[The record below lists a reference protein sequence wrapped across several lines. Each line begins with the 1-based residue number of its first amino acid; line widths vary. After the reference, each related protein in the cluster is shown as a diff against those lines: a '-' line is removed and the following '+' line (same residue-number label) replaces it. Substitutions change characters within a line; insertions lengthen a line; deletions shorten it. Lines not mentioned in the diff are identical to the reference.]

1 MLVYFQ
7 MESTLPD
14 GVPVPLHE
22 LSARQINQLDP
33 FRSVLECIDSSRAG
47 KSFHHLYTRR
57 KIQKNLTRRK
67 I

>member
-47 KSFHHLYTRR
+47 KAFIISIREEKKF
-57 KIQKNLTRRK
+57 KKS
-67 I
+67 

>member
-1 MLVYFQ
+1 MLVFFQ

-47 KSFHHLYTRR
+47 KSFNHLYS
-57 KIQKNLTRRK
+57 
-67 I
+67 